1 VAKAL
6 VLMLAPLAPHAAEEL
21 WAKLGHAESLAW
33 EPFPI
38 ADPAL
43 LVDDT
48 IEVPVQVNGKVRSVI
63 KVAADADAATMES
76 AARADEKVIAAL
88 RDKQTKRVV
97 AVRGR
102 LINFVV

>member
-1 VAKAL
+1 
-6 VLMLAPLAPHAAEEL
+6 
-21 WAKLGHAESLAW
+21 
-33 EPFPI
+33 
-38 ADPAL
+38 
-43 LVDDT
+43 
-48 IEVPVQVNGKVRSVI
+48 VI